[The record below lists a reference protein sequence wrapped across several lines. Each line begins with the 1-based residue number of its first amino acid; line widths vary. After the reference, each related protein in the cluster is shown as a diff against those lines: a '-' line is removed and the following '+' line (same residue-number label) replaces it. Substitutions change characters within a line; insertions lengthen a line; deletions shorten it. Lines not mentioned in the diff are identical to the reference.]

1 MHADIVIDNVLE
13 AHCYVFDKYKLI
25 HSRINNN
32 LFAGSLAAV
41 SQLCTKLGRFLQLQ
55 PTKAYEAKMSCN

>member
-13 AHCYVFDKYKLI
+13 AHCYVFDKYELI

-32 LFAGSLAAV
+32 LFAGSFAALTVV
-41 SQLCTKLGRFLQLQ
+41 SCVQNSEG
-55 PTKAYEAKMSCN
+55 SCSCS